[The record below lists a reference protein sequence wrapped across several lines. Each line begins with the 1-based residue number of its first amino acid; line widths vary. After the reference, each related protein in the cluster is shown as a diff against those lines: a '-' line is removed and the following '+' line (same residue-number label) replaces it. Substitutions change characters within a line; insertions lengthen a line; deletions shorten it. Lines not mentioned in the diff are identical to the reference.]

1 LSSPPS
7 SPWSRLGDLARAFRL
22 IWTAAGRWTA
32 GWFGLLLLR
41 GALPAA
47 LVYLTKV
54 LIDRAAAAV
63 GAGLSWAAAEP
74 VLVPAL
80 LMAGALLLTEVIKAV
95 QTWVQTAQ
103 TELLQDHVAT
113 LIHEKAGAV
122 DLAFYESPMYY
133 DLMVQANGQA
143 PQRILSLLRGTGNLI
158 QNTVTLIGVA
168 ALLLPYGVWLP
179 VLLFVSTL
187 PAFWVVVRYRT
198 QYHDWWEA
206 ATERRRWTNYFDY
219 VLTHPR
225 PAAEMRLLDLAD
237 RFRTAYRAVR
247 RALRTE
253 RLALLKRQSLATLG
267 AGASSLVVV
276 AGALTWMLTRVLQGA
291 GTLGD
296 LALFYQAFNRGQDL
310 MRSLLSDVGALYGDT
325 LFLEHLFSFLALEST
340 VVDPDAPVELPEAPA
355 HTLTFENVSFR
366 YPGTDTWALRHFDL
380 TIPAGQT
387 VALIGPNG
395 AGKSTLMKLLCRFY
409 DPQKGRILLDGVDL
423 RRLRVAAL
431 RRRITALFQRPVRY
445 VASAADNIHYGDD
458 DGAGSPSRVRTAAR
472 AGGAHDIIAAL
483 PDDYETLLSKQFEN
497 GTELS
502 GGQWQR
508 VTLARAFYRDA
519 PIVIL
524 DEPTSFMDS
533 WAEMNWLD
541 TFQSL
546 VRDRTALVIT
556 HRFTTARRA
565 DVIHIL
571 RDGAIVESG
580 RHDDLMD
587 RGGIYAESWH
597 AQTKAR
603 TDAAA
608 SSPSVLSPSTDA
620 R

>member
-1 LSSPPS
+1 
-7 SPWSRLGDLARAFRL
+7 
-22 IWTAAGRWTA
+22 
-32 GWFGLLLLR
+32 
-41 GALPAA
+41 
-47 LVYLTKV
+47 
-54 LIDRAAAAV
+54 
-63 GAGLSWAAAEP
+63 
-74 VLVPAL
+74 
-80 LMAGALLLTEVIKAV
+80 MAGALLLTEVIKAV